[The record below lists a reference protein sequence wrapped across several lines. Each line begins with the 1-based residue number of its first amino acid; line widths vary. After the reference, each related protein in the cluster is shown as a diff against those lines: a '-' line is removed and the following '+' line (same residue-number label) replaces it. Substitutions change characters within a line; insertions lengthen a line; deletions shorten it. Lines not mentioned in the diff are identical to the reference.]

1 MEYIER
7 VDTFLEVCAL
17 NQTFPSRGLHSL
29 CEMMINRPLTHIWKA
44 WCLPAIYFTSR
55 KKKKTFQFFAKFPW
69 IIFRHKLVEKKIL
82 QGRERG
88 GKEGGEGRCVL
99 SLSS

>member
-7 VDTFLEVCAL
+7 VDTFLEVRAL

-29 CEMMINRPLTHIWKA
+29 CEMMINRPLAYIWKA
-44 WCLPAIYFTSR
+44 WCLLYISLHV
-55 KKKKTFQFFAKFPW
+55 KKKTFQFFAKFQW

>member
-7 VDTFLEVCAL
+7 VDTFLEVRAL

-55 KKKKTFQFFAKFPW
+55 KKEDFSILCEISMDHFSPQTCRKENFARSRKRW
-69 IIFRHKLVEKKIL
+69 
-82 QGRERG
+82 
-88 GKEGGEGRCVL
+88 
-99 SLSS
+99 